1 MTVLLLFP
9 LGFLLFIFLL
19 WLPRW
24 GFPKLHWMI
33 VARVDI
39 FDLFLILEKM
49 LQFFTIKNDV
59 YCGFVVYGSYYVEV
73 GSLYAHLLKSS
84 LKNHKLTFSASIE
97 MIIWFLFFNMLM
109 WCITLICRCWKV
121 LASLGWIPLDH
132 QRGLLMTDLF
142 LAFHCLMTQKADTLY
157 DIFNVLLDTDC

>member
-1 MTVLLLFP
+1 
-9 LGFLLFIFLL
+9 
-19 WLPRW
+19 
-24 GFPKLHWMI
+24 MI

-109 WCITLICRCWKV
+109 WYTILI
-121 LASLGWIPLDH
+121 
-132 QRGLLMTDLF
+132 DL
-142 LAFHCLMTQKADTLY
+142 
-157 DIFNVLLDTDC
+157 